1 MLIEFS
7 VTNFRSIKEKQ
18 VLSLAAA
25 KGGELDESNTFPSG
39 ISRLPMLLRSA
50 VMYGANASGKSN
62 TILAL
67 NLMQFL
73 VLQSFS
79 AIQEGQPVPIVP
91 FLFDTES
98 AKSPSE
104 FEITI
109 ISEGTRYQYGFSA
122 TQQRITEEWL
132 IAYPE
137 GKPQRWFERIFDNKT
152 NTYEWQFSRNFSGQK
167 EVIKTATRSNAL
179 FLSTAIQLNN
189 DQLKPVFNWFSTKLA
204 IILPATIINLQSTID
219 RCASENEKKR
229 IMAFMN
235 AADISIANINLEKQL
250 FNASMVPPVI
260 FPELR
265 DKMIKDLSGKEL
277 TAVKFLHNT
286 EAGTVSLDLAD
297 ESQGTQKLFVFSGPW
312 LDVLSN
318 GKVLV
323 IDELNTSLHP
333 LLVRHL
339 VSLFHDS
346 KTNRRNAQLI
356 ITTHDTSLLD
366 PDIYRRD
373 QVWFTEK
380 DDHGATK
387 LYSLVEFKP
396 RKNEAFERGYLKG
409 RYGALPFIGDFAFPQ
424 NQ

>member
-104 FEITI
+104 FEITT

-277 TAVKFLHNT
+277 TAVKFFHNT

>member
-7 VTNFRSIKEKQ
+7 VTNFRSIKKRE
-18 VLSLAAA
+18 VLSLAAI

-39 ISRLPMLLRSA
+39 ILKLPKLVRSA

-62 TILAL
+62 AIRAL
-67 NLMQFL
+67 GLMQYL
-73 VLQSFS
+73 VVNSFS
-79 AIQEGQPVPIVP
+79 ALKEGQPVPVTP

-104 FEITI
+104 FEMTF

-122 TQQRITEEWL
+122 TQQRIMEEWV

-137 GKPQRWFERIFDNKT
+137 GKPQRWFERIFNNETMAYD
-152 NTYEWQFSRNFSGQK
+152 WQFSRNFSGQK

-189 DQLKPVFNWFSTKLA
+189 DQLKPVFSWFATKLA
-204 IILPATIINLQSTID
+204 VILPGTNINLQFTID
-219 RCASENEKKR
+219 RCASEREKR
-229 IMAFMN
+229 LIMSFMN
-235 AADISIANINLEKQL
+235 AADMSIVNIDFEKKL
-250 FNASMVPPVI
+250 FNPTMVPPI
-260 FPELR
+260 IAPELR
-265 DKMIKDLSGKEL
+265 EKMINDLRDKEL
-277 TAVKFLHNT
+277 TAVKFVHNT
-286 EAGTVSLDLAD
+286 DKGTVTLDLND
-297 ESQGTQKLFVFSGPW
+297 ESQGTQKLFAFSGPW
-312 LDVLSN
+312 LDVLAQ

-323 IDELNTSLHP
+323 IDELDTSLHP

-339 VSLFHDS
+339 VSLFHNS
-346 KTNRRNAQLI
+346 KINSKNAQLV

-380 DDHGATK
+380 DTQGATT
-387 LYSLVEFKP
+387 LYSLVDFKP

-409 RYGALPFIGDFAFPQ
+409 RYGALPFIGDFAF
-424 NQ
+424 

>member
-25 KGGELDESNTFPSG
+25 KGGELDESNTFPSD
-39 ISRLPMLLRSA
+39 ISKLPKLLRSA

-67 NLMQFL
+67 NIMQFL
-73 VLQSFS
+73 VIQSFS
-79 AIQEGQPVPIVP
+79 SIQEGQPVPVVP
-91 FLFDTES
+91 FLFDMES

-152 NTYEWQFSRNFSGQK
+152 GAYEWQFSRNFGGQK

-204 IILPATIINLQSTID
+204 IILPATIVNPQFTID
-219 RCASENEKKR
+219 RCASENEKQR

-277 TAVKFLHNT
+277 TAVKFVHNT
-286 EAGTVSLDLAD
+286 EAGAVSLDLAD

-339 VSLFHDS
+339 VSLFHNS
-346 KTNRRNAQLI
+346 KTNHRNAQLV

-380 DDHGATK
+380 DTHGATS

-409 RYGALPFIGDFAFPQ
+409 RYGALPFIGDFAF
-424 NQ
+424 

>member
-1 MLIEFS
+1 MIIEFS

-25 KGGELDESNTFPSG
+25 KGGELDESNTFPSD
-39 ISRLPMLLRSA
+39 ISRLPKLLRSA

-79 AIQEGQPVPIVP
+79 AIQEGQPVPVAP

-98 AKSPSE
+98 ANSPSE
-104 FEITI
+104 FEIAF

-137 GKPQRWFERIFDNKT
+137 GKPQRWFERIFDDKT
-152 NTYEWQFSRNFSGQK
+152 GTYEWQFSRNFSGQK

-286 EAGTVSLDLAD
+286 GAGTVSLDLAD

-312 LDVLSN
+312 LDVLS
-318 GKVLV
+318 
-323 IDELNTSLHP
+323 
-333 LLVRHL
+333 
-339 VSLFHDS
+339 
-346 KTNRRNAQLI
+346 
-356 ITTHDTSLLD
+356 
-366 PDIYRRD
+366 
-373 QVWFTEK
+373 
-380 DDHGATK
+380 
-387 LYSLVEFKP
+387 
-396 RKNEAFERGYLKG
+396 
-409 RYGALPFIGDFAFPQ
+409 
-424 NQ
+424 